1 MHDEPGC
8 IGMGSIGILTLWQQ
22 TLMFLSTQSRYMYA
36 LKISKLN
43 EMDEISKVHATM
55 IVEMVKEKI
64 VHFA

>member
-8 IGMGSIGILTLWQQ
+8 IGMGSIGILRLWQQ

-36 LKISKLN
+36 FKISKLN

>member
-1 MHDEPGC
+1 LATDINVSDHTE
-8 IGMGSIGILTLWQQ
+8 Q
-22 TLMFLSTQSRYMYA
+22 YA

>member
-1 MHDEPGC
+1 
-8 IGMGSIGILTLWQQ
+8 
-22 TLMFLSTQSRYMYA
+22 MFLSTQSRYMYA

-55 IVEMVKEKI
+55 IVEMVKEKK

>member
-8 IGMGSIGILTLWQQ
+8 LPKGSIGILTLWQQ
-22 TLMFLSTQSRYMYA
+22 TLTFLSTQSRYA

-55 IVEMVKEKI
+55 IVEMAKEKT